1 MRLLRGFHFLLV
13 GALLT
18 ACSPK
23 FDWREVRP
31 ADAGFAI
38 ALPGRPQVETRELD
52 FDGGKVSM
60 TMASAGIGPTLFA
73 AGAAQLPAAALAPER
88 LDATVGWFRAA
99 LLRNVGATD
108 SRTEPAPALRGVQTR
123 AALAV
128 TATGRPGKD
137 GRAVQLAARFYVA
150 DDRLYQVVALGAAGE
165 IPPQA
170 LETFFD
176 SFRLVR

>member
-1 MRLLRGFHFLLV
+1 MR
-13 GALLT
+13 
-18 ACSPK
+18 P
-23 FDWREVRP
+23 P
-31 ADAGFAI
+31 DAGFAI

-60 TMASAGIGPTLFA
+60 TMASAGVGRTLFA
-73 AGAAQLPAAALAPER
+73 AGAAPLPAAALAPER
-88 LDATVGWFRAA
+88 LEATVGWFRDA
-99 LLRNVGATD
+99 LLRNVSATD
-108 SRTEPAPALRGVQTR
+108 SRSQTAPALRGVQTR

-128 TATGRPGKD
+128 AAAGRPGKD
-137 GRAVQLAARFYVA
+137 GRSVQLAARFYVA
-150 DDRLYQVVALGAAGE
+150 DDRLYQVVAFGAEDE